1 MSFQPSASRPVSMAM
16 TTGPMIKGAAV
27 TARGMTNSR
36 ERFGIVMVPSD
47 WPCNRLDV
55 FVLSHI
61 VRQGFGL
68 HEVDGTWPVM
78 FCLLPET
85 SLPESLRESFQQ
97 AVAVFD
103 SGGGGL
109 GQPHEPTPG

>member
-1 MSFQPSASRPVSMAM
+1 MSFHPSASRPMSMAV
-16 TTGPMIKGAAV
+16 TTGPMIKGATV

-61 VRQGFGL
+61 VRQGLDFMRL
-68 HEVDGTWPVM
+68 NGT
-78 FCLLPET
+78 
-85 SLPESLRESFQQ
+85 
-97 AVAVFD
+97 
-103 SGGGGL
+103 
-109 GQPHEPTPG
+109 